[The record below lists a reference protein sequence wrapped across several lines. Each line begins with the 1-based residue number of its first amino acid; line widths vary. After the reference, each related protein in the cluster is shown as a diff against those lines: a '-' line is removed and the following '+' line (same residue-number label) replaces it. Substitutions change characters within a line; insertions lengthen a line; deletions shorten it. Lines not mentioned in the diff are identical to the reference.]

1 MPETTS
7 NLTNRIDAYSLVEL
21 LEAVQ
26 ENILKGYL
34 IDTSTN
40 ENYPQ
45 IIGHHYTLGMTFGQ
59 TVPLGV
65 IESTPK
71 NPDEE
76 QEVVEVKN
84 KPGRKSKEV

>member
-1 MPETTS
+1 MTDTTS

-26 ENILKGYL
+26 ENILQGYS

-45 IIGHHYTLGMTFGQ
+45 IIGHHYTLGM
-59 TVPLGV
+59 
-65 IESTPK
+65 IKSTPK

-76 QEVVEVKN
+76 QEVVV
-84 KPGRKSKEV
+84 KSKVPKKIKE